1 MQQKLKALQSKSKT
15 KRMDM
20 NENFLRKAKLIAK
33 FIQKQVKKENRA
45 DGTKELKNPY
55 VDSRI

>member
-15 KRMDM
+15 KRMDV

-45 DGTKELKNPY
+45 DGTKELN
-55 VDSRI
+55 SIC

>member
-1 MQQKLKALQSKSKT
+1 
-15 KRMDM
+15 MDK

-33 FIQKQVKKENRA
+33 FIQKQVKKENID